1 MATNGHTI
9 APSTTAARDAGA
21 ETLDLAVRE
30 VSSMPGREN
39 GTASLNGTTLE
50 HQELREE
57 LQRTRRQLENERRS
71 NEPLKRQIHDLR
83 LKLAEGEGPLR
94 RQIATLTEKVNEL
107 SSRPENHAKEYL
119 DGIRDA
125 SRPLS
130 PGERIIMTQQIES
143 WKTQAEKWKAEAMR
157 QGSETIG
164 LCWQASVDEAVRRE
178 REKDGFVIKALQD
191 EIAALKEKAEEKDS

>member
-9 APSTTAARDAGA
+9 ATSTTAARDAGA

-39 GTASLNGTTLE
+39 GATSLTGTTLE

-57 LQRTRRQLENERRS
+57 LQRTRRQLENERRN

-107 SSRPENHAKEYL
+107 SSRQEDHAREYL
-119 DGIRDA
+119 DGIRDG
-125 SRPLS
+125 SRPLP
-130 PGERIIMTQQIES
+130 PGERLIMTQQIES

-178 REKDGFVIKALQD
+178 REKDGFVIKALQN